1 MSAAFSNR
9 SMRLVVIDS
18 DRRTRIYVERCLG
31 ENGTRIIGEAED
43 VKAGLRLV
51 RGLQPDAIL
60 LELPANASETV
71 EAIQKIREELPDTGI
86 ILSSYESSPQLILS
100 CVRAGAQEFIS
111 RPIDTNELQKAMEHI
126 RKLSERSMGRSRHR
140 GTILSVFSG
149 KGGIGTT
156 SVVANLGVALANRGD
171 AKTVLVDMSFQ
182 MGDLGLMLD
191 EPPRYSLPD
200 AFDEDVISETKLQS
214 VMAHHDSGAYVM
226 TVASS
231 PEVAEGVSRHQITA
245 LLGTLT
251 NMFDYVVIDVGR
263 YLDDRT
269 FEALE
274 MSDAIFMMSMQDVPT
289 IRNISRY
296 MEILERLEIERE
308 KIKLIVNRYQKKN
321 RLTLRDVEAALDLE
335 TFWTIPNDFHPVSLG
350 IDGGV
355 PAVIEAPRSKVAQS
369 FKDLADSVCDTF
381 GTQSAAEEVG
391 LTTTS

>member
-1 MSAAFSNR
+1 
-9 SMRLVVIDS
+9 MRLVVIDS

-31 ENGTRIIGEAED
+31 ENGVRIIGEAED
-43 VKAGLRLV
+43 VSSGLRLV
-51 RGLQPDAIL
+51 RGLHPDAVL
-60 LELPANASETV
+60 MELPANASETV

-100 CVRAGAQEFIS
+100 CVRAGAQEFLS
-111 RPIDTNELQKAMEHI
+111 RPIDTSELQKAMEHI
-126 RKLSERSMGRSRHR
+126 RKLAERSVGRARHR
-140 GTILSVFSG
+140 GTILTVFSG
-149 KGGIGTT
+149 KGGVGTT

-171 AKTVLVDMSFQ
+171 ARTILVDMSFQ

-191 EPPRYSLPD
+191 QPPRYSLPD
-200 AFDEDVISETKLQS
+200 AFDGEALSETKLQS
-214 VMAHHDSGAYVM
+214 VMSQHGSGAYVM
-226 TVASS
+226 TVAAS
-231 PEVAEGVSRHQITA
+231 PEIAEGITRHHVAA

-251 NMFDYVVIDVGR
+251 NMFDYIVVDVGR
-263 YLDDRT
+263 HLDDRT

-274 MSDAIFMMSMQDVPT
+274 ISDAIMMMSMQDVPT
-289 IRNISRY
+289 IRNVSRY
-296 MEILERLEIERE
+296 LEIMDRLEVERD
-308 KIKLIVNRYQKKN
+308 KIKLLINRYQKKN

-335 TFWTIPNDFHPVSLG
+335 TFWAIPNDFHPVSLG

-381 GTQSAAEEVG
+381 GTQSLSEDVS

>member
-43 VKAGLRLV
+43 VKTGLRLV

-86 ILSSYESSPQLILS
+86 IISSYESSPQLILS

-126 RKLSERSMGRSRHR
+126 RRLSERTVGRAKHR
-140 GTILSVFSG
+140 GTVLSVFSG
-149 KGGIGTT
+149 KGGVGTT
-156 SVVANLGVALANRGD
+156 SMVANLGVALANRD
-171 AKTVLVDMSFQ
+171 VRAVLVDMSFQ

-191 EPPRYSLPD
+191 QPPRYSLTD
-200 AFDEDVISETKLQS
+200 GFDGDTLSETKLRSIISQ
-214 VMAHHDSGAYVM
+214 HDSGAYVL
-226 TVASS
+226 TVAAS
-231 PEVAEGVSRHQITA
+231 PEIAEEITRHHISS
-245 LLGTLT
+245 LLTMLS

-263 YLDDRT
+263 HLDDRT
-269 FEALE
+269 VEALE
-274 MSDAIFMMSMQDVPT
+274 LCDAVLMMALQDVPT
-289 IRNISRY
+289 IRNVSRY
-296 MEILERLEIERE
+296 LEMIERLEIERE
-308 KIKLIVNRYQKKN
+308 KVKLIVNRYQKKN
-321 RLTLRDVEAALDLE
+321 RLMLRDVEAALDME
-335 TFWTIPNDFHPVSLG
+335 TFWTIPNDFQPVSLG

-369 FKDLADSVCDTF
+369 FKDLAECISETF
-381 GTQSAAEEVG
+381 ARQTSSEVVTAQANG
-391 LTTTS
+391 